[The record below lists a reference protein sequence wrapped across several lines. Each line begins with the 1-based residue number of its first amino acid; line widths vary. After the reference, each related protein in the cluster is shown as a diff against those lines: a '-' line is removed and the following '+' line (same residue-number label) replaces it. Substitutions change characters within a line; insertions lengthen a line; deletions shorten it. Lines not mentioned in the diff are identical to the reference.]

1 VTRSLGQ
8 RTALCAIVVAALAAP
23 AAAAA
28 GRPSNGGAQA
38 PAPRDPQ
45 PATAQG
51 MISASG
57 SHVTITARAG
67 TMLRKRVRV
76 RGSAPASAAG
86 HTVAIQRFDDA
97 TQSWRAVA
105 NATVAADGTYRAR
118 WRART
123 VGQFRI
129 RAVLLSSRASAA
141 SATPELSITVHRPAV
156 ATWYGPGF
164 YGHRTACGQKLTRR
178 LLGVAHKTLPCGTEV
193 AVLYHGRRITVPVV
207 DRGPFRRG
215 TAYDLTAATA
225 QALGFTHTA
234 RLGAVR
240 LRTADR

>member
-1 VTRSLGQ
+1 MTRSLGQ
-8 RTALCAIVVAALAAP
+8 RTALCAIVVAALAVP

-28 GRPSNGGAQA
+28 GGPSNGGAQA
-38 PAPRDPQ
+38 PDDPQ
-45 PATAQG
+45 PTTTQG

-57 SHVTITARAG
+57 SQVTITARAG

-76 RGSAPASAAG
+76 RGSAPASATG
-86 HTVAIQRFDDA
+86 RTVAIQRFDDA
-97 TQSWRAVA
+97 TQSWQAVA

-129 RAVLLSSRASAA
+129 RAVLLSSSASAA
-141 SATPELSITVHRPAV
+141 NATPELSITVHRPAV

-215 TAYDLTAATA
+215 TAYDLTVATA

>member
-23 AAAAA
+23 VAAAASP
-28 GRPSNGGAQA
+28 RNGGAQA
-38 PAPRDPQ
+38 PGDEP
-45 PATAQG
+45 PATTQG
-51 MISASG
+51 MIRASG
-57 SHVTITARAG
+57 AQVTITARAG

-76 RGSAPASAAG
+76 RGTAPAG
-86 HTVAIQRFDDA
+86 RTVAVQRFDEA
-97 TQSWRAVA
+97 TRSWQTVA
-105 NATVAADGTYRAR
+105 AATVAADGTYRAR

-123 VGQFRI
+123 VGEFRI
-129 RAVLLSSRASAA
+129 RAVLLSGSRATAA

-156 ATWYGPGF
+156 ATWYGPGL
-164 YGHRTACGQKLTRR
+164 YGNRTACGQKLTRT

-207 DRGPFRRG
+207 DRGPFRAD
-215 TAYDLTAATA
+215 TAYDLTSATA